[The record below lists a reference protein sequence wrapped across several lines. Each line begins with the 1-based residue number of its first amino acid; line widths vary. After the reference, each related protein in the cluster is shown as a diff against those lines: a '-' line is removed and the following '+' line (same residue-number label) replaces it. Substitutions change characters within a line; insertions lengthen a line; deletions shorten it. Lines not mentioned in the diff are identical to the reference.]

1 MFRMY
6 AQFEELAPT
15 VRVGR
20 AYKTLAAAL
29 RVAKTLSETKFDWV
43 EVREFDGHRER
54 LATIARKGLAL
65 SSIGVH
71 EINALI

>member
-6 AQFEELAPT
+6 AQFEESAPT

-20 AYKTLAAAL
+20 AHKTLAAAL

-65 SSIGVH
+65 SSIGGH